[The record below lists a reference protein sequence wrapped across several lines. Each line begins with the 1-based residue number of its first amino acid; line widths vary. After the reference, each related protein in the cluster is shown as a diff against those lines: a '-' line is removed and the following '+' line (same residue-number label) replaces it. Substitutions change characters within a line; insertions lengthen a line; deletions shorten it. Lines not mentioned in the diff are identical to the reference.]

1 MTEHAQRIRDAI
13 QAVMDEIDDARDG
26 WHVTQF
32 VVAMG
37 IERMKADGTIEAS
50 CWYWA
55 PPEQPDWQNYGL
67 LGAALE
73 VRIASE
79 EDEED

>member
-1 MTEHAQRIRDAI
+1 MTERAQRLRDAI
-13 QAVMDEIDDARDG
+13 QLVMNEIDDAQEG

-32 VVAMG
+32 VIAMG
-37 IERMKADGTIEAS
+37 IERMRADGTIEAS

-67 LGAALE
+67 LEAAIEIRSGA
-73 VRIASE
+73 E
-79 EDEED
+79 EPDD

>member
-1 MTEHAQRIRDAI
+1 MTERAQRLRDAI
-13 QAVMDEIDDARDG
+13 QAVINEIDADEH

-32 VVAMG
+32 VIAMG
-37 IERMKADGTIEAS
+37 IERMRGDGTIEAT

-67 LGAALE
+67 LEAAIEIRSGADE
-73 VRIASE
+73 P
-79 EDEED
+79 ED